1 MRVETA
7 TPYAMHFTFY
17 TPVVIYFGLLHSRE
31 EVSGLALSRPFP
43 FPLVIG
49 IASLQWLEDNDQLG
63 SMNQTH
69 GYSL

>member
-17 TPVVIYFGLLHSRE
+17 TPVVIYFGLHHSRE

-49 IASLQWLEDNDQLG
+49 IAGLQCLEDNDHLG
-63 SMNQTH
+63 LRSQTH